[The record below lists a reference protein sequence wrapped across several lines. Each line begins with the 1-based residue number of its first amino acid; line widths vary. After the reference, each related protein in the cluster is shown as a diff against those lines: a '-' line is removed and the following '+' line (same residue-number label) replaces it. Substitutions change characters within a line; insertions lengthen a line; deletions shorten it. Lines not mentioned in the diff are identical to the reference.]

1 MPQLIINSGNIGTL
15 NVKVIF
21 DIFNRAIIFD
31 TSATTYQGSGI
42 TAVQG
47 ISFSLVDGDG
57 VILTPIDFSTPSNY
71 IVPSVTQIFTLDLSS
86 VNFAFL
92 FQTYSISAAIKDQNG
107 SVYNIPVIYKT
118 ICQPVNFQDS
128 GYVPGVFQISSDCV
142 NNNITVKELTL
153 FAYNNLQPSSVTKT
167 GTFSYPTGT
176 ISAITF
182 TGTPFTNNVV
192 YTGQYRINCSSV
204 GSYDFG
210 DGVFV
215 NITYLTN
222 STFDVT
228 CADRMADLICC
239 IQQVQVTAQRN
250 CDNAIGQHAKHQLAE
265 ISPYLLTGLLKEIN
279 GQDASTEAEFIKK
292 ALACNCGVT
301 SIGQNEITPI
311 NPSVYD
317 IVIVGGGDVTTS
329 ANTVGSTKTYTI
341 TSKVYQVV
349 KGDTG
354 DLAFTIAI
362 DTSVSNTVKYKITFN
377 YSVMA
382 ATILTAIQNDPTLL
396 NQFNQL
402 VISSGSLITG
412 LVGSCVIDLTA
423 AHYFFTQSG
432 LTGSTTIINI
442 VINGTI
448 YTAPPLFAN
457 DPSGIQTWL
466 DSLSL
471 GTWSVS
477 YNSGTLSV
485 STTNNTNH
493 VSTMTVGTPT
503 LTIQFQ
509 STNKTLVEVLQ
520 AIIDYLCNISSLQ
533 VALGSA
539 LSLCSFDYNG
549 NIVTNN
555 YGADQKQSAFNYGV
569 ATSICNLAA
578 RISTVTTVTCDKLKA
593 IFQDSPSSNF
603 TGNARA
609 YGNDGTTCVGF
620 SNKQVALG
628 VIDSIN
634 TDSSV
639 KSAFCAV
646 TCPSTQYNLTGS
658 GIAVVTGTFPSQNVN
673 VPNLNKILK
682 TGYIHIGDMN
692 TTPADPHTALLAS
705 STNGLS
711 AYVYTFPSALADA
724 NYLPIAILGNND
736 NNTWTLFNANFDC
749 TLEVGAF
756 DATQFF
762 FAIST
767 TNNTGV
773 QDLAL
778 KFICVSTV

>member
-1 MPQLIINSGNIGTL
+1 MPQLIINQGNIGTL
-15 NVKVIF
+15 NVKVTF
-21 DIFNRAIIFD
+21 DIYQRSVIFD
-31 TSATTYQGSGI
+31 TSATTYQGSVI

-47 ISFSLVDGDG
+47 ISFGLTDGDG

-71 IVPSVTQIFTLDLSS
+71 IVPSVTQVFTLDLSS

-92 FQTYSISAAIKDQNG
+92 FQQYSISCAIKDQNG
-107 SVYNIPVIYKT
+107 SIYTIPVLYKT

-128 GYVPGVFQISSDCV
+128 GYVPGMFQLSVDCV
-142 NNNITVKELTL
+142 NNNLTVKELTL
-153 FAYNNLQPSSVTKT
+153 LTYNNSQPSSVTKS
-167 GTFSYPTGT
+167 GTLYYPTGT
-176 ISAITF
+176 ISAVTF
-182 TGTPFTNNVV
+182 TGTPFSNNVV
-192 YTGQYRINCSSV
+192 YTGQYRINCSTV
-204 GSYDFG
+204 AAYDLG
-210 DGVFV
+210 DSVFV
-215 NITYLTN
+215 NVTYLTN
-222 STFDVT
+222 STFDIV
-228 CADRMADLICC
+228 CADKMSDLICC
-239 IQQVQVTAQRN
+239 IAKVQDTAKRN

-265 ISPYLLTGLLKEIN
+265 ISPYLLTGILKEIN
-279 GQDASTEAEFIKK
+279 GQDSSIESEFIKK

-317 IVIVGGGDVTTS
+317 IVIVGGGDVVTS
-329 ANTVGSTKTYTI
+329 AVTTGSTKTYTI

-354 DLAFTIAI
+354 DLAFSIAI

-377 YSVMA
+377 YTTMA
-382 ATILTAIQNDPTLL
+382 GYILTAIEDDPTLL

-402 VISSGSLITG
+402 VVSSGSLITG
-412 LVGSCVIDLTA
+412 LLGKCVIDLTA
-423 AHYFFTQSG
+423 ANYFFTQGG
-432 LTGSTTIINI
+432 LTGSTTITNI
-442 VINGTI
+442 VINGTL
-448 YTAPPLFAN
+448 YSAPPLFAN

-466 DSLSL
+466 NSLSL

-477 YNSGTLSV
+477 YNDSGTLSV

-493 VSTMTVGTPT
+493 VSTMTIGTPT

-520 AIIDYLCNISSLQ
+520 AIIDYLCNITALQ
-533 VALGSA
+533 VALGTA

-549 NIVTNN
+549 NIVTNS
-555 YGADQKQSAFNYGV
+555 YGVDQKQSDFNSGV
-569 ATSICNLAA
+569 ATSICNLTS
-578 RISTVTTVTCDKLKA
+578 RISVITTITCDKIK
-593 IFQDSPSSNF
+593 
-603 TGNARA
+603 
-609 YGNDGTTCVGF
+609 
-620 SNKQVALG
+620 
-628 VIDSIN
+628 SI
-634 TDSSV
+634 
-639 KSAFCAV
+639 
-646 TCPSTQYNLTGS
+646 QYNLTNTGA
-658 GIAVVTGTFPSQNVN
+658 GNIAVVTGSFPTQNVF
-673 VPNLNKILK
+673 VPNLNNILK

-692 TTPADPHTALLAS
+692 TTPIDPHTALLAS

-736 NNTWTLFNANFDC
+736 NDTWALFNANFDC
-749 TLEVGAF
+749 TLEVGKF

-767 TNNTGV
+767 MASGAV